1 MALVLNLSNGVNRV
15 EMALLLNV
23 SDDVG
28 AESGGGCPLQV
39 AFVLGLGET
48 FNGDI
53 YTQLAEHPFMATLL
67 VGNCPPKPAVASA
80 GVPRS

>member
-1 MALVLNLSNGVNRV
+1 M
-15 EMALLLNV
+15 
-23 SDDVG
+23 
-28 AESGGGCPLQV
+28 GGCDLQV

-67 VGNCPPKPAVASA
+67 VGTSPPKQPVQGYLAHKRFTEALSPNELLLITVHA
-80 GVPRS
+80 RS